1 MSIPT
6 LAWACVS
13 VPLLVPPVGQDAER
27 PNAAMR
33 SVDGADPAVIPAG
46 TLIAALPYDGISSW
60 AHNAQ
65 DFEPEFDV
73 FDIFLIED
81 IEPQTDAALVMF
93 RSLALPN
100 RDPAGAEDFVVRIFE
115 NNGTGL
121 PGEDTY
127 TGNLV
132 MTSIPGA
139 GFWDGE
145 DEFVTDFGGQCLQA
159 GSYFIVWTVR
169 MDFICCGQ
177 VFFRDQAGDPPIG
190 GGLPDNAWH
199 WNPGQGYGFGT
210 HAPAVDRGTGRQTG
224 VNYLLFGEPANCSN
238 PCANPNCPADLDFDG
253 DADADDFF
261 LFLDYFSAG
270 DPCADLDASGT
281 IDSADF
287 FAYLDLFAQG
297 CP

>member
-100 RDPAGAEDFVVRIFE
+100 RDPAGAEDFETVSKHFIE
-115 NNGTGL
+115 PMYL
-121 PGEDTY
+121 M
-127 TGNLV
+127 V
-132 MTSIPGA
+132 M
-139 GFWDGE
+139 D
-145 DEFVTDFGGQCLQA
+145 DRKGGQ
-159 GSYFIVWTVR
+159 
-169 MDFICCGQ
+169 DGQ
-177 VFFRDQAGDPPIG
+177 TTSSTQDTAHD
-190 GGLPDNAWH
+190 L
-199 WNPGQGYGFGT
+199 
-210 HAPAVDRGTGRQTG
+210 AVSR
-224 VNYLLFGEPANCSN
+224 
-238 PCANPNCPADLDFDG
+238 
-253 DADADDFF
+253 
-261 LFLDYFSAG
+261 
-270 DPCADLDASGT
+270 
-281 IDSADF
+281 
-287 FAYLDLFAQG
+287 
-297 CP
+297 